1 MKTPILFVNACV
13 RRESRTRRLAEK
25 LLLALGEPWEEVRL
39 EAVGLPEV
47 DEAFLAERDR
57 LAAAGAFGDPVFALA
72 RQFAA
77 AGTVVIAAPYWDLS
91 FPAALKRYLEQVNAV
106 GVTFRYGEDGVPVG
120 LCRAERL
127 YYVTTAGGTYVPDAF
142 GFGYVEALA
151 RGFYGIRDV
160 RKIEAAGLDVDGADA
175 GAILRAAEAGVA
187 DAARD

>member
-39 EAVGLPEV
+39 EAVDLPEV

-175 GAILRAAEAGVA
+175 AAILRAAEAGIR
-187 DAARD
+187 DAVRD

>member
-72 RQFAA
+72 RQSSHVSTNPVFTAIGSMAA
-77 AGTVVIAAPYWDLS
+77 AVS
-91 FPAALKRYLEQVNAV
+91 SE
-106 GVTFRYGEDGVPVG
+106 
-120 LCRAERL
+120 
-127 YYVTTAGGTYVPDAF
+127 
-142 GFGYVEALA
+142 
-151 RGFYGIRDV
+151 
-160 RKIEAAGLDVDGADA
+160 
-175 GAILRAAEAGVA
+175 
-187 DAARD
+187 